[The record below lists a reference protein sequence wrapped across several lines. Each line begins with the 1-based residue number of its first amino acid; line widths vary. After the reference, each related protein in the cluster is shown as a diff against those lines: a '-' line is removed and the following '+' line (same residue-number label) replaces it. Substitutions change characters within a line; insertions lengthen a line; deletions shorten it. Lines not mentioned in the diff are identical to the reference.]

1 MKRAL
6 LVALV
11 LSSAVVLAQD
21 EQPAAAPAP
30 QEQGFSTNLVQRPEA
45 PTYSDLYCSGFLT
58 TEAISHKNLIAAGFN
73 SPQQTQ
79 YVRGN
84 TIFVDGGGL
93 QEGAEYSVIREIR
106 DPNHFE
112 PFVGQKAAIA
122 EAGQPYG
129 ELGRIKVTALR
140 GNTAVAE
147 IVFSCQNMT
156 MGDIV
161 VPFKEHE
168 PVAFKK
174 TSTIERFP
182 PAPGRLAARI
192 VMARE
197 FDTEVGR
204 GQKVYINAGSSKGV
218 KVGDYFRAVR
228 GYDPDK
234 LKPIDTVGYHAPVGE
249 DTQLIPGQVTRDSA
263 KDLPVRALGEM
274 IVIDVTPTA
283 STAMITTALEDI
295 EVGDDVELEETAPQ
309 Q

>member
-11 LSSAVVLAQD
+11 LGSAAMLAQD
-21 EQPAAAPAP
+21 EQAAPAP
-30 QEQGFSTNLVQRPEA
+30 AQGQRFSTNLVQREEA

-58 TEAISHKNLIAAGFN
+58 NEQISHKNLITAGMN

-84 TIFVDGGGL
+84 TIFIGGGGL
-93 QEGAEYSVIREIR
+93 QEGTEYSVIREIR

-112 PFVGQKAAIA
+112 PFVGQRAAIA
-122 EAGQPYG
+122 DAGQPYG

-156 MGDIV
+156 VGDIV
-161 VPFKEHE
+161 VPFKEHQ
-168 PVAFKK
+168 PVMFRKA
-174 TSTIERFP
+174 TNERFP
-182 PAPGRLAARI
+182 TNPGHMTGRI
-192 VMARE
+192 IMARE

-204 GQKVYINAGSSKGV
+204 GQKVYVNLGSSKGV

-234 LKPIDTVGYHAPVGE
+234 LKPIDTLGYKAPVAE
-249 DTQLIPGQVTRDSA
+249 DTQLEPGHVTPDSV
-263 KDLPVRALGEM
+263 KDLPDRTLGEM
-274 IVIDVTPTA
+274 VVINVTPSA
-283 STAMITTALEDI
+283 ATAMITSSLEDI
-295 EVGDDVELEETAPQ
+295 EVGDTVELEEPAQ
-309 Q
+309 QQ